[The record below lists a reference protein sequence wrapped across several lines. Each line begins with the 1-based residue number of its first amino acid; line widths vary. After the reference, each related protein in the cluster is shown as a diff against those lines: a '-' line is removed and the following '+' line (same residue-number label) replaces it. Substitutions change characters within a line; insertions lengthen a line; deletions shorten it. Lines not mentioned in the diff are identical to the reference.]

1 MILWLAMAGLTAAVM
16 AALVWPIIRR
26 APEAAS
32 RSQYDAAVYR
42 DQLAELERDAARG
55 IIGPAEADA
64 ARNEV
69 SRRILGTLGEGKP
82 AHTGTVRP
90 PGRSALWPALL
101 VPIVAI
107 PIYLWAGSPRLPDL
121 PLQVRLDN
129 AVEANDLD
137 ALVAR
142 VESHLAKSPG
152 DIAGWQVLAPVYR
165 RMERFDDAAN
175 AYARILSLGSPTAE
189 LFADYAEMRV
199 YANQG
204 LVTTA
209 AVAPLREAL
218 KLDPKNP
225 KARFFMALADKQEGK
240 TAEALAGWK
249 SLLAD
254 SAPDANW
261 RRLVE
266 TEIAAIEMPP
276 PGPTEEQVA
285 AADQMTAGDRETM
298 IRGMVDGLEERL
310 KADGKDLDG
319 WRRLINARMVLGE
332 RDKAKAS
339 LDEARIAMKETPDA
353 VTQLDALAK
362 QLGME

>member
-1 MILWLAMAGLTAAVM
+1 MLLWLAMAGLTAAVM
-16 AALVWPIIRR
+16 AALIWPMIRR

-32 RSQYDAAVYR
+32 RAQFDAAVYR

-69 SRRILGTLGEGKP
+69 SRRILGTLGGKT
-82 AHTGTVRP
+82 AEDADASSS
-90 PGRSALWPALL
+90 GRSAFWAALL
-101 VPIVAI
+101 VPLVAM
-107 PIYLWAGSPRLPDL
+107 PVYLWAGSPRLPDL
-121 PLQVRLDN
+121 PLQARLDN

-142 VESHLAKSPG
+142 VESHLAKNPG

-165 RMERFDDAAN
+165 RMERFGDAAN
-175 AYARILSLGSPTAE
+175 AYARILSLGTPTAE
-189 LFADYAEMRV
+189 HFADYAEMRV
-199 YANQG
+199 YSNQG

-209 AVAPLREAL
+209 AVEPLREAL

-225 KARFFMALADKQEGK
+225 KARFFMALADKQAGK
-240 TAEALAGWK
+240 TTEALAAWK

-254 SAPDANW
+254 SPPEAGW

-266 TEIAAIEMPP
+266 NEIAMIEKPA
-276 PGPTEEQVA
+276 PGPTQEDVA
-285 AADQMTAGDRETM
+285 AAEKMTAADRETM

-310 KADGKDLDG
+310 KADGNNLDG

-353 VTQLDALAK
+353 LNQLNALAK

>member
-16 AALVWPIIRR
+16 AALVWPMMRR
-26 APEAAS
+26 APVAAS
-32 RSQYDAAVYR
+32 RAQFDAAVYR

-69 SRRILGTLGEGKP
+69 SCCIIGTPATESGKGEEETKS
-82 AHTGTVRP
+82 A
-90 PGRSALWPALL
+90 GRSALLAALL
-101 VPIVAI
+101 IPLVAV

-121 PLQVRLDN
+121 PLQARLDN
-129 AVEANDLD
+129 AVESNDLD

-142 VESHLAKSPG
+142 VESHLAKNPG

-165 RMERFDDAAN
+165 RMERYGDAAN
-175 AYARILSLGSPTAE
+175 AYVRIISLGTPTAD
-189 LFADYAEMRV
+189 LLADYAEMQI

-249 SLLAD
+249 ALLAD

-266 TEIAAIEMPP
+266 NEIAAVEKPT
-276 PGPTEEQVA
+276 PGPTKEQVA
-285 AADQMTAGDRETM
+285 AAEEMTAADRETM

-339 LDEARIAMKETPDA
+339 LDEARMVMKETPGA
-353 VTQLDALAK
+353 LTQLDALAK

>member
-1 MILWLAMAGLTAAVM
+1 MIFWLAMAGLTAAVM
-16 AALVWPIIRR
+16 AALVWPIMRR
-26 APEAAS
+26 APEAAP
-32 RSQYDAAVYR
+32 RAQFDAAIYR

-69 SRRILGTLGEGKP
+69 SRRILGTLGDATRKGEGEAEP
-82 AHTGTVRP
+82 Q
-90 PGRSALWPALL
+90 GRSALLAALL
-101 VPIVAI
+101 IPLVAVPV
-107 PIYLWAGSPRLPDL
+107 YLWAGSPRLPDL
-121 PLQVRLDN
+121 PLQARLDN

-142 VESHLAKSPG
+142 VESHLAKNPG
-152 DIAGWQVLAPVYR
+152 DVAGWQVLAPVYR
-165 RMERFDDAAN
+165 RMERFGDAAN
-175 AYARILSLGSPTAE
+175 AYARILSLTAPTADIYT
-189 LFADYAEMRV
+189 DYAEMQV

-209 AVAPLREAL
+209 AVEPLREAL
-218 KLDPKNP
+218 RLDPANP

-240 TAEALAGWK
+240 TAEALAAWK
-249 SLLAD
+249 ALLVDAP
-254 SAPDANW
+254 PDANW
-261 RRLVE
+261 RGLVE
-266 TEIAAIEMPP
+266 GEIAAIEKPAS
-276 PGPTEEQVA
+276 GPSQEQVA
-285 AADQMTAGDRETM
+285 AAQEMTAADRQTM

-339 LDEARIAMKETPDA
+339 LEEARIAMNGTPDA
-353 VTQLDALAK
+353 LTQLDALAR